1 MVFPSISTLR
11 LIGFTACMLST
22 IGLHAQ
28 SSHLLIEEYMVHD
41 GVTGLAELEGQT
53 TYRFYV
59 ECTHPDDF
67 VSAVYGGQGSPL
79 MVEVDSPMF
88 NSPFASGSTGG
99 GINPLILNYFPEAA
113 YDSWIT
119 IGLDQAAGA
128 GEMDISALESPEQPF
143 MANFSANGESSGM
156 SVSLTDEAGGAWFLL
171 SGMTNGYAGDDLRV
185 LIMQITSASLPS
197 GLLNIQVIPAVGSS
211 DSEQVHQGFSGTDVW
226 DIDLS
231 SMAPGCTDFEACNY
245 DAFASE
251 DDGTCEYESCAGC
264 TDVFACNYDES
275 ATIDDG
281 SCSFIECLGC
291 TDSTACNFDPDAIYN
306 DGTCDYFS
314 CEEGGCTLEAACNYN
329 PDASYE
335 DGTCDFVSCA
345 GCMDA
350 SADNFD
356 PTALIDDG
364 TCEIGG
370 CLNPLACNFNVL
382 ANIPDGSCDF
392 ASCVGCLDTFACNYD
407 EAATISDVSSCVY
420 AENGLDCEGNC
431 LLDEDL
437 DGICDGDEVAGC
449 TDALANNFNNEA
461 TDDDGSCLYSVAG
474 CLNSIACNFNVLANE
489 NDGSCEFTS
498 CAGCMIELAC
508 NYDEAY
514 TLEDNASCIFV
525 EPYYDCQGDCLGDND
540 SDGVCNELEV
550 LGCTDEAALNYDSYA
565 TDNNGS
571 CTYPSQCNDIDAC
584 NYVPYEAYCLQIEPI
599 TVHEGMVGEVDFS
612 GMTTYRVYALCENE
626 DDFVSAVAGDDEFST
641 SVHSTSSF
649 FQSPA
654 GGPLAENSNP
664 MVFPFIPSLAY
675 DSWVTIGLDQSAN
688 GAEGELGVSVLE
700 GNEPWVIPF
709 ENGGSIEISDDL
721 GGLWYILNGATNG
734 IAGDDLR
741 VLLGQFTT
749 AGNLSG
755 QMFVQFFIHGDG
767 VNNGLNKVIGLQD
780 ACGAPAFDN
789 CSFPESGYSCEGSC
803 LSDLDSDGICD
814 EFEIDGC
821 TDALA
826 NNFNAMATDDDGSCD
841 FTVDPCVLD
850 VIPPFFT
857 SVPADS
863 VIQCDQAMPTV
874 MAIAEDACDDNVQVM
889 FVDGPIEF
897 VLDCPPFNYLCT
909 RTFIATD
916 DAGNTASAVQMI
928 SVRDTLAPEFVVLPE
943 ALIQVNEQ
951 EDESV
956 PEPFAVIQD
965 ACDGNASWS
974 SLDVLLSEEA
984 SVQTLE
990 RTYTASDQCG
1000 NTSVFV
1006 QTLIVTVATYGCA
1019 DPLACNYLESVT
1031 NEDGSCTY
1039 PEDWYT
1045 CEGNCIQDADGDGV
1059 CDLFEIEGCTVENAC
1074 NFNLLATDDDGTC
1087 DFCSCSEIE
1096 VPVFGLDID
1105 TVAVHASGNLEGMTT
1120 YRLYVTTETSEDF
1133 VSSVYGNDVDT
1144 LILGTSSTF
1153 HQDDNGSLLPQNLNA
1168 DLVGLFPDLA
1178 FDSWVTIGLDGP
1190 AMAGENLVNALGA
1203 SGDLGWSAAFEDGSD
1218 IVMDDPVGGSWFIL
1232 NGGSNGIAGDDLRV
1246 LIGQVTTDGT
1256 LSGQL
1261 HVQVFENGDNSNASL
1276 HHFSFEGAEWT
1287 NAFSGQNTCGC
1298 TDEAAF
1304 NYDPLVEYEDGSC
1317 IASVFGCLDELS
1329 CDFNA
1334 LANTPDF
1341 SCTYALEGYG
1351 CDGECLADTDE
1362 DGVCDVFEIA
1372 GCTDVT
1378 ACNYAFDATDEDES
1392 CTYADF
1398 GYDCLGLCLN
1408 DTDDDGICDALEV
1421 EGCTDLAACN
1431 YSLEATEEDGS
1442 CEYAASN
1449 YDCDGNC
1456 LEDADLDGICDAFEI
1471 EGCTDLDALNFD
1483 PTATDDDGSC
1493 AYCALEASL
1502 EVTDATCNGSDDGA
1516 VLVSAIGAYPNDSLL
1531 TFVLLPDGAPQSE
1544 GAFVGLLAGEYAVE
1558 VVDAAGCF
1566 TTVLFE
1572 VMEPEPL
1579 LVLLDNVVG
1588 TEQGLNQGAI
1598 AITVTGGS
1606 EAYVFAWTQ
1615 LDGSFTSASEDI
1627 DNLEGGTYQVTVSDE
1642 NGCSVT
1648 SFEIVVET
1656 IVGVEESMMIDLS
1669 LFPNPVV
1676 SNLTIEIG
1684 HHALQASVHI
1694 HDAAGRLV
1702 YTKTIAAGTNRLQV
1716 DCSRWMSGM
1725 YHVVVLSGEWNASE
1739 KVFVQR

>member
-1 MVFPSISTLR
+1 
-11 LIGFTACMLST
+11 
-22 IGLHAQ
+22 
-28 SSHLLIEEYMVHD
+28 
-41 GVTGLAELEGQT
+41 
-53 TYRFYV
+53 
-59 ECTHPDDF
+59 
-67 VSAVYGGQGSPL
+67 
-79 MVEVDSPMF
+79 
-88 NSPFASGSTGG
+88 
-99 GINPLILNYFPEAA
+99 
-113 YDSWIT
+113 
-119 IGLDQAAGA
+119 
-128 GEMDISALESPEQPF
+128 
-143 MANFSANGESSGM
+143 
-156 SVSLTDEAGGAWFLL
+156 
-171 SGMTNGYAGDDLRV
+171 
-185 LIMQITSASLPS
+185 
-197 GLLNIQVIPAVGSS
+197 
-211 DSEQVHQGFSGTDVW
+211 
-226 DIDLS
+226 
-231 SMAPGCTDFEACNY
+231 
-245 DAFASE
+245 
-251 DDGTCEYESCAGC
+251 
-264 TDVFACNYDES
+264 
-275 ATIDDG
+275 
-281 SCSFIECLGC
+281 
-291 TDSTACNFDPDAIYN
+291 
-306 DGTCDYFS
+306 
-314 CEEGGCTLEAACNYN
+314 
-329 PDASYE
+329 
-335 DGTCDFVSCA
+335 
-345 GCMDA
+345 
-350 SADNFD
+350 
-356 PTALIDDG
+356 
-364 TCEIGG
+364 
-370 CLNPLACNFNVL
+370 
-382 ANIPDGSCDF
+382 
-392 ASCVGCLDTFACNYD
+392 
-407 EAATISDVSSCVY
+407 
-420 AENGLDCEGNC
+420 
-431 LLDEDL
+431 
-437 DGICDGDEVAGC
+437 
-449 TDALANNFNNEA
+449 
-461 TDDDGSCLYSVAG
+461 
-474 CLNSIACNFNVLANE
+474 
-489 NDGSCEFTS
+489 
-498 CAGCMIELAC
+498 
-508 NYDEAY
+508 
-514 TLEDNASCIFV
+514 
-525 EPYYDCQGDCLGDND
+525 
-540 SDGVCNELEV
+540 
-550 LGCTDEAALNYDSYA
+550 
-565 TDNNGS
+565 
-571 CTYPSQCNDIDAC
+571 
-584 NYVPYEAYCLQIEPI
+584 
-599 TVHEGMVGEVDFS
+599 
-612 GMTTYRVYALCENE
+612 
-626 DDFVSAVAGDDEFST
+626 
-641 SVHSTSSF
+641 
-649 FQSPA
+649 
-654 GGPLAENSNP
+654 
-664 MVFPFIPSLAY
+664 
-675 DSWVTIGLDQSAN
+675 
-688 GAEGELGVSVLE
+688 
-700 GNEPWVIPF
+700 
-709 ENGGSIEISDDL
+709 
-721 GGLWYILNGATNG
+721 
-734 IAGDDLR
+734 
-741 VLLGQFTT
+741 
-749 AGNLSG
+749 
-755 QMFVQFFIHGDG
+755 
-767 VNNGLNKVIGLQD
+767 NKVIGLQD

-803 LSDLDSDGICD
+803 LADLDSDGICD

-1168 DLVGLFPDLA
+1168 ELVGLFPDLA

-1341 SCTYALEGYG
+1341 SCTYASEGYG
-1351 CDGECLADTDE
+1351 CDGECLADADE

-1516 VLVSAIGAYPNDSLL
+1516 VLVSAIGAYPNDSVL

-1615 LDGSFTSASEDI
+1615 LDGSFTSTSEDI
-1627 DNLEGGTYQVTVSDE
+1627 DNLEGGTYQVTVNDE
-1642 NGCSVT
+1642 NGC
-1648 SFEIVVET
+1648 
-1656 IVGVEESMMIDLS
+1656 
-1669 LFPNPVV
+1669 
-1676 SNLTIEIG
+1676 
-1684 HHALQASVHI
+1684 
-1694 HDAAGRLV
+1694 
-1702 YTKTIAAGTNRLQV
+1702 
-1716 DCSRWMSGM
+1716 
-1725 YHVVVLSGEWNASE
+1725 
-1739 KVFVQR
+1739 